1 MTTWAIIPA
10 RGGSKGV
17 PGKNLAKVGGRSLVR
32 RAIDACTTAT
42 LIDRVLVSTDDPEI
56 AAEAKASGAEV
67 VIRPTEISGDSASSE
82 SAVLH
87 AIEMLTLDGGA
98 DPTGIVLVQ
107 CTSPF
112 TTSEHLDGL
121 VGLLDIHDC
130 SFTGVAS
137 HAFLWRRSTS
147 NSMIGVNHDESIR
160 KRRQELEPEFVE
172 TGNAYAMR
180 TAGFRASGHRFFG
193 TIGMLEI
200 EPNRWLEIDTHAD
213 LERARALCLM
223 LEPANSPQRSQLAA
237 IRAVIFDFDG
247 VLTDNKVI
255 VHQDGTESVVANR
268 GDGMGISALQA
279 AGVRVLVLSKEQN
292 PVVAARARKLSVDVV
307 HGCDDKLPA
316 SLDWLSQ
323 HDLDARHTAFV
334 GNDLNDVEAMRSM
347 GFAVCPSDAHPD
359 VKALADWILTK
370 PGGEG
375 AARELSDAV
384 LAARTAA
391 AYDLQMRT
399 SS

>member
-1 MTTWAIIPA
+1 MIWAIIPA

-17 PGKNLAKVGGRSLVR
+17 LGKNLAKVGGRSLVR
-32 RAIDACTTAT
+32 RAIDASRGAT
-42 LIDRVLVSTDDPEI
+42 LIDRVFVSTDDEAI
-56 AAEAKASGAEV
+56 AAEAEAAGAEV
-67 VIRPTEISGDSASSE
+67 VMRPPEISGDSASSE
-82 SAVLH
+82 SAMFH
-87 AIEMLTLDGGA
+87 AIETLTLSGSA
-98 DPTGIVLVQ
+98 EPTGIVLVQ

-112 TTSEHLDGL
+112 TTSGHLDGL
-121 VGLLDIHDC
+121 VGLLDTHDC
-130 SFTGVAS
+130 SFTGSAS

-147 NSMIGVNHDESIR
+147 NSMIGVNHDESLR

-180 TAGFRASGHRFFG
+180 VAGFRASGHRFFG
-193 TIGMLEI
+193 MIGMLEI
-200 EPNRWLEIDTHAD
+200 EPNRWLEIDTPAD
-213 LERARALCLM
+213 LERARALCL
-223 LEPANSPQRSQLAA
+223 LLDSAKSPPRGQLAA

-255 VHQDGTESVVANR
+255 VHQDGTESVVAHR
-268 GDGMGISALQA
+268 SDGMGISALQA
-279 AGVRVLVLSKEQN
+279 AGIRVLVLSKEQN

-316 SLDWLSQ
+316 ALDWLSQ
-323 HDLDARHTAFV
+323 HNIDPAKTAFV
-334 GNDLNDVEAMRSM
+334 GNDLNDIEAM
-347 GFAVCPSDAHPD
+347 GTVGLAVCPNDAHPK
-359 VKALADWILTK
+359 VRALADWILTK
-370 PGGEG
+370 PGGDG

-391 AYDLQMRT
+391 ASDPQMRA